1 MRDEGKSAAEI
12 RQVLEKEKMQAM
24 LSFVGIFQTRRNI
37 APATAGSGSISV
49 EIKLPVTDAP
59 VRIFNYFVI
68 CHRFPFA
75 GCDAKCF

>member
-1 MRDEGKSAAEI
+1 
-12 RQVLEKEKMQAM
+12 MQAM

-59 VRIFNYFVI
+59 VRIFN
-68 CHRFPFA
+68 
-75 GCDAKCF
+75 